1 MALDPDDRDFERELP
16 DLSVVS
22 GLFDALEQHDYSAEI
37 VAVYEQGGG
46 ARSQF
51 SIYNVSTVGGKVV
64 LELADYPE

>member
-46 ARSQF
+46 VHDHNS
-51 SIYNVSTVGGKVV
+51 VSTMLVQ
-64 LELADYPE
+64 